1 MSLQPSIVINT
12 QESFERAPIIPPK
25 QQQQQQQ
32 QQQVHRAS
40 ESAAIVNTGNSNT
53 KELTRAKPA
62 LLVTIGNRIVDE
74 EKTEPAVTT
83 PKKKTPDGSSV
94 SPPLSPSDV
103 QATKKGSKTLLVKS
117 EEKTKVSHVN
127 RAKSEKVRRSQ
138 PTSPVKTTPTKTDP
152 AAMVT
157 PEKGKTP
164 TKEATPST
172 DHQQN
177 KTPQAHNVKV
187 SSSPAPSAS
196 TNNTPVKTET
206 QPAANENTSTVA
218 ESKEVEKPQKPSPA
232 VSPDP
237 DEFVIIDMPVPSSDD
252 AVDEA
257 IPVEV
262 PVSEYFPVAHV
273 ILNSTDWSLTIVNVG
288 MCVMIYSF
296 QPSRPNTAIKVC
308 KNYCVHTY
316 ICIVYHITN
325 FQEIFYV
332 VTKMW

>member
-32 QQQVHRAS
+32 QQVHKAS
-40 ESAAIVNTGNSNT
+40 ENVAIVDTGNSNT
-53 KELTRAKPA
+53 KDLTKAKPA
-62 LLVTIGNRIVDE
+62 SLVLTGKSTVDE

-83 PKKKTPDGSSV
+83 PKKKTPDESSV
-94 SPPLSPSDV
+94 SPLLSPSDV
-103 QATKKGSKTLLVKS
+103 QATKKGSKTLSVKS
-117 EEKTKVSHVN
+117 EERTKVSHVN
-127 RAKSEKVRRSQ
+127 KGKSEKVRRSQ

-157 PEKGKTP
+157 PEKGKTR
-164 TKEATPST
+164 TKEATPSA

-177 KTPQAHNVKV
+177 KTPQAYDVKV

-196 TNNTPVKTET
+196 TDNTPVKTET
-206 QPAANENTSTVA
+206 QPAANENTNTVA
-218 ESKEVEKPQKPSPA
+218 ESKEVEKPQKPPVA

-237 DEFVIIDMPVPSSDD
+237 DEFVIIDMPPPSSDD

-316 ICIVYHITN
+316 ICIVYRITK
-325 FQEIFYV
+325 FF
-332 VTKMW
+332 TS